1 MVPCETVEKEFWRL
15 VNCIEEDV
23 SVEYGADIHASEMGS
38 GFPTKDT
45 KDMFPEDEVRVSF
58 RECSKV
64 QLRLLT
70 QMHCTCY
77 SIHKMLGEEKA
88 LSLYFVLVQ
97 YARFHIEGYFGD
109 CTIDEESWREIHV
122 VIFAYVYF
130 KEYGRLYEFLREVRD
145 LK

>member
-45 KDMFPEDEVRVSF
+45 KDMFPEDEVRVSV

-64 QLRLLT
+64 QLQLLT
-70 QMHCTCY
+70 QMHCASY

-88 LSLYFVLVQ
+88 LSLYFVLDQ
-97 YARFHIEGYFGD
+97 YARFY
-109 CTIDEESWREIHV
+109 RK
-122 VIFAYVYF
+122 IFW
-130 KEYGRLYEFLREVRD
+130 RLYN
-145 LK
+145 